1 METIV
6 TSNLIGQNKPIN
18 QWKCF
23 IQLGADVY
31 HQQVDFNG
39 HYHGPNSEEVLRTIQ
54 ELDGDI
60 SDLLKNI
67 TELGLSDID
76 VILLSDHGMAQI
88 GDGHVIDISEIL
100 DMSEILEITE
110 GGTETYIWPQKG
122 KEGKVGLKLHVYK

>member
-1 METIV
+1 
-6 TSNLIGQNKPIN
+6 
-18 QWKCF
+18 
-23 IQLGADVY
+23 VY